1 MNANTN
7 FSVWVD
13 DSVVTNS
20 TQDLTTFKA
29 DGQRQSGFSS
39 GNVAS
44 SIRVNSALR
53 QANLIACA
61 LVDVISNNYSGISYT
76 PNLQSTRS
84 YMGDAIN
91 AWLTNL
97 IQNTTVTNATNATNV
112 SITNNDTSGNANV
125 EFSIGSGSYSKTIN
139 NVENATNAT
148 NDSDGNEISSTY
160 LNTNTNSTVT
170 LVFTYS
176 SGTTSTYTVY
186 IK

>member
-1 MNANTN
+1 MDANTN

-13 DSVVTNS
+13 DSVAANA

-29 DGQRQSGFSS
+29 DDQRESGFSS

-61 LVDVISNNYSGISYT
+61 LVDVISNNYSGTSYT

-112 SITNNDTSGNANV
+112 SITNNDTANNADI

-139 NVENATNAT
+139 NVENATK
-148 NDSDGNEISSTY
+148 DSDGNQISSTY
-160 LNTNTNSTVT
+160 LNKNTNSAVT

-176 SGTTSTYTVY
+176 DGSTSTYTVY